1 MGNVISG
8 NSVENPTFSLLFS
21 TRFSTRKTLLLFD
34 ILGLIHSFPPP
45 TTNTTKSLI
54 RCDRRKHM
62 RIYISTEDLNA
73 GISVISKALPSR
85 TAMPILE
92 GIYAE
97 AQGNSLLLRCNDLS
111 LQIETILP
119 ATVEK
124 EGSLVF
130 PGRLF
135 SDLARR
141 QPDEQTLIETD
152 KTTVTMK
159 SGRARAT
166 MQAFDAAEYHSIP
179 FSRQEFFVN
188 IKKSTFKNMIR
199 QTIFATAQDETKPI
213 LTGVLLEITDGLLSM
228 VALDGYRLALR
239 REAVE
244 GVTGEQKVVVPA
256 KSLLEISRILD
267 DSNDEIKVVFSKTH
281 LLIDLEH
288 TKITTRLLEGEF
300 IKYKQ
305 ILPENHSTCVRV
317 NRQELLD
324 SIDRVSLI
332 AREGKSNLIKFSFS
346 GETLAISANS
356 EAGKSNEELTVS
368 VMGSELEIAFNAKY
382 VSDVLKALDDDEIF
396 LEMNS
401 SISPCVVKP
410 VQGDRFYFL
419 ILPVRLFSGL

>member
-1 MGNVISG
+1 M
-8 NSVENPTFSLLFS
+8 
-21 TRFSTRKTLLLFD
+21 RF
-34 ILGLIHSFPPP
+34 
-45 TTNTTKSLI
+45 
-54 RCDRRKHM
+54 
-62 RIYISTEDLNA
+62 YISTEDLNA

-85 TAMPILE
+85 TTMPILE
-92 GIYAE
+92 GIYAQ
-97 AQGNSLLLRCNDLS
+97 AQGNELLLKCNDLS

-119 ATVEK
+119 ATVEG

-130 PGRLF
+130 PGKLF

-141 QPDEQTLIETD
+141 QPDEQTLIDTE

-166 MQAFDAAEYHSIP
+166 MQAFDASEYHSMP
-179 FSRQEFFVN
+179 LTRQEFFIS
-188 IKKSTFKNMIR
+188 IKKSTFKRMIR
-199 QTIFATAQDETKPI
+199 QTIFSTAQDETKPI

-239 REAVE
+239 REEIE
-244 GVTGEQKVVVPA
+244 GGESEQKVVVPA
-256 KSLLEISRILD
+256 KSLMEIAKILEDSD
-267 DSNDEIKVVFSKTH
+267 DIIKIVFSKTH

-305 ILPENHSTCVRV
+305 ILPESHTTRVRV

-324 SIDRVSLI
+324 SIERVSLI
-332 AREGKSNLIKFSFS
+332 AREGKSNLIKFLFKD
-346 GETLAISANS
+346 ELLAISANS
-356 EAGKSNEELTVS
+356 EAGKSNEEISVS

-401 SISPCVVKP
+401 NISPCVVKP

-419 ILPVRLFSGL
+419 ILPVRLFSGI

>member
-1 MGNVISG
+1 
-8 NSVENPTFSLLFS
+8 
-21 TRFSTRKTLLLFD
+21 
-34 ILGLIHSFPPP
+34 
-45 TTNTTKSLI
+45 
-54 RCDRRKHM
+54 M

-73 GISVISKALPSR
+73 GISVISRALPSR
-85 TAMPILE
+85 TSMPILE

-97 AQGNSLLLRCNDLS
+97 AQSDRLLLRCNDLS
-111 LQIETILP
+111 LQIETLLP
-119 ATVEK
+119 ATIER
-124 EGSLVF
+124 EGTLVF

-141 QPDEQTLIETD
+141 QPESETMIETD

-166 MQAFDAAEYHSIP
+166 MQAFDAAEYHSMP

-188 IKKSTFKNMIR
+188 IKKSTLKSMIR

-213 LTGVLLEITDGLLSM
+213 LTGVLLEISDGLLSM

-239 REAVE
+239 REAAD
-244 GVTGEQKVVVPA
+244 GVVGEQKAVVPA
-256 KSLLEISRILD
+256 KSLLEIGRILEDND
-267 DSNDEIKVVFSKTH
+267 DLIKVVFSKTH
-281 LLIDLEH
+281 LMIDLDH

-305 ILPENHSTCVRV
+305 ILPESHTTCVRV

-332 AREGKSNLIKFSFS
+332 AREGKSNLVKFSFS
-346 GETLAISANS
+346 GETLVISANS

-368 VMGSELEIAFNAKY
+368 VMGSELDIAFNAKY
-382 VSDVLKALDDDEIF
+382 VSDVLKALEDDEVF
-396 LEMNS
+396 MEMNS
-401 SISPCVVKP
+401 NISPCVVKP

-419 ILPVRLFSGL
+419 ILPVRLFSGI